1 MEAFMSNR
9 ILTTYT
15 RIGMLSAA
23 LLLGTAAIGAHAAG
37 ISIGGNSLSATVGGG
52 NGNVAGAHVGAADNG
67 VDVNIGS
74 GSGPLATVDNSGDPL
89 GSGSQTNAAVNL
101 GSLFEGID
109 LGGGDGAGN
118 GGGDNGGGISTGG
131 GGGGG
136 ITLTANDR
144 QLLKTRC
151 RNVLGSPDRF
161 EANIVSVC
169 RLIAKM

>member
-15 RIGMLSAA
+15 KIGMLSAA
-23 LLLGTAAIGAHAAG
+23 LLLGTAAIGAQAAG
-37 ISIGGNSLSATVGGG
+37 ISIGGNTLSATVGGG
-52 NGNVAGAHVGAADNG
+52 NGNVASAHVGAADNG

-74 GSGPLATVDNSGDPL
+74 GNGPLATVDNNGDPL

-109 LGGGDGAGN
+109 LGGGDGT
-118 GGGDNGGGISTGG
+118 GGGGNGGGISTGG

-169 RLIAKM
+169 RLIA

>member
-15 RIGMLSAA
+15 KIGMLSAA
-23 LLLGTAAIGAHAAG
+23 LLFGTAAVSAQAAG

-74 GSGPLATVDNSGDPL
+74 GSGPLATVDNNGDPL
-89 GSGSQTNAAVNL
+89 ADGSQTNAAVNL

-109 LGGGDGAGN
+109 LGGDGTGT
-118 GGGDNGGGISTGG
+118 GGGDNGGGISTG

>member
-1 MEAFMSNR
+1 MEAFMSNG
-9 ILTTYT
+9 ILKTYAKM
-15 RIGMLSAA
+15 GMLSAA

-52 NGNVAGAHVGAADNG
+52 NGNVASAHVGAADNG
-67 VDVNIGS
+67 VNVNIGS
-74 GSGPLATVDNSGDPL
+74 GSGPLATVDNNGDPL
-89 GSGSQTNAAVNL
+89 GNGSQTNAAVNL

-109 LGGGDGAGN
+109 LGGGDGAG
-118 GGGDNGGGISTGG
+118 GGDNGNGGGISTGG